1 MSVCQQHN
9 LYDAIIYIYNNAMLD
24 YITPVEK
31 MLRLVS
37 KELAETG
44 GEVGDEIRGLGNK
57 LLVYIS
63 QCLAGRAYLHGDI
76 PVERVKQAKYEV
88 FSTITLLSDRDT
100 TRESAHRYPHLHTLL
115 LFDTRAFLNVLSIA
129 FQEEE
134 FSGEVGQCQTQRLVD
149 ILVQLMLSQTAPF
162 SPVQVGQLAAFLT
175 RLMARSST
183 SSSSSSILVS
193 RDLLTSVLSILTS
206 PTSPS
211 SSREERQNTLLEILS
226 TDETAWDYFDLQD
239 LESQSSQA
247 QFYKVLEKLYERQG
261 RTDDILDCYLL
272 DKSRQSLVF
281 NWLARTR
288 VSEAVLVERM
298 RSLIELDSG
307 KLANIVLQ
315 YCDGSEE
322 DNILQAILSSLSEDP
337 VSLYSFLQQVLAQP
351 QPRLPRAL
359 YSRHLQLMC
368 SLHPELVVEHLRH
381 HHQEYDLSEAMELC
395 DQHNILQGKVVLLER
410 QGRVKEA
417 FQLVSGL
424 LEDRIRESVG
434 HDITEEKLEVVRREV
449 EEVTRLCERNS
460 GLEDAWC
467 SLLHSLLAPLSSLQD
482 HNLTAAWRTM
492 VGSLLSAMIG
502 HVDNS
507 RVVAI
512 ILTHPGYSR
521 AGVWG
526 EVRGV
531 LTHMLETARYEA
543 RLLERLVEVMRGE
556 QGELCRRLVS
566 RRGAGVGTFRLDCV
580 LCNKPLASQDQVVVF
595 PSCRHVFH
603 SSCLLAA
610 HGKTSWVC
618 VLCSSPASSP
628 VQHSQSGQLA
638 GGEERQRERVEK
650 AREFLKV
657 YSRDGQSG
665 PFTQESI
672 IKSET
677 FPLRLKPAGK

>member
-183 SSSSSSILVS
+183 SSSVSSTILVS

-460 GLEDAWC
+460 GLEDEWC

-556 QGELCRRLVS
+556 QGELCRRLV
-566 RRGAGVGTFRLDCV
+566 RVRGAG
-580 LCNKPLASQDQVVVF
+580 
-595 PSCRHVFH
+595 
-603 SSCLLAA
+603 LLRQ
-610 HGKTSWVC
+610 
-618 VLCSSPASSP
+618 P
-628 VQHSQSGQLA
+628 GQQT
-638 GGEERQRERVEK
+638 GVEERQRESLER
-650 AREFLKV
+650 ARHFLKV

-665 PFTQESI
+665 PFTQESL
-672 IKSET
+672 IKSAT